1 MGVIGVLGARE
12 ASLFVHAQRTSRFR
26 VRVRPLRT
34 TTEKTRC
41 LSLRHTGFRATGRA
55 GDTGVLVLV
64 TQQTVGSARAGAGRE
79 TLQHRTDI
87 VAPCDSRLG
96 SPLVVMRQ
104 DWERDQCVMVVVRP
118 AYLSLFSTTT
128 TTTTATGRTVLELAA
143 QRKRKREKTNIIKM
157 QEVDTNSNNFTPFN
171 TLQSVQHRLCMC
183 ACGRRPVA

>member
-1 MGVIGVLGARE
+1 M
-12 ASLFVHAQRTSRFR
+12 
-26 VRVRPLRT
+26 
-34 TTEKTRC
+34 
-41 LSLRHTGFRATGRA
+41 
-55 GDTGVLVLV
+55 

-128 TTTTATGRTVLELAA
+128 TTATGRTVLELAA
-143 QRKRKREKTNIIKM
+143 QKKRKREKTNIIKM